1 MITIDPPSS
10 PSIALNK
17 PTLTRFLNRARAAIP
32 LQGSVS
38 VLLTT
43 DAELKRLNR
52 TFRNKNKP
60 TDVLSFPA
68 DPIPGLPA
76 PHQHAGDLAI
86 SLDTAGRQAAEH
98 AHPLADEL
106 RILLLHGL
114 LHLSGLDHEID
125 QGEMA
130 NRESDLRTQLRLP
143 NTLIARTNG
152 QTVDKQTPPTPVKPR
167 SAKRRKENS
176 PMSLL
181 DILALAALLTILS
194 LAAYVDRVYSEMGKF
209 LAREYQDNIDSWQQT
224 AEPRLRLGRESIALS
239 ASVLRQLTLAA
250 IALLFGLRLYTHT
263 TLLPQLVH
271 VPGVPQIF
279 RGAFELI
286 LLILTFDRLIP
297 QILFARTRGLWI
309 RRITLPLQA
318 LFYLILPITL
328 LLGLLLS
335 IAALAE
341 PEDTGQPEDQSEAMD
356 ALLEAG
362 EEEGILEQ
370 SDRELVRSVVEFG
383 DKLVREIMT
392 PRPEIFAVPGTL
404 TLQQFTAEL
413 EQHAFSRVPVYQGSL
428 DNITGIAFAH
438 DLLQVLDIEAASRS
452 VSELQRPANFVPET
466 KNTAELLREMQREKQ
481 HMSLVIDEYG
491 AVAGL
496 VTIEDLLEAIV
507 GEISD
512 EHDEPEDE
520 DTPIPQPDGS
530 YIVTGTFELS
540 RLRDL
545 FREDARDAP
554 ADIPTSADSDDQP
567 SSALPAPHPPTGT
580 ASSSEDSE
588 FDPTPDYDP
597 PGPREEPVLPQPHHY
612 EATTLGGLVSEIAGH
627 IPLPGEVVEQDG
639 LRMEVL
645 NSTDRRIDRLRVSLS
660 PAA

>member
-1 MITIDPPSS
+1 MSLPY
-10 PSIALNK
+10 LL
-17 PTLTRFLNRARAAIP
+17 TLA
-32 LQGSVS
+32 
-38 VLLTT
+38 VLLT
-43 DAELKRLNR
+43 
-52 TFRNKNKP
+52 
-60 TDVLSFPA
+60 VLA
-68 DPIPGLPA
+68 
-76 PHQHAGDLAI
+76 
-86 SLDTAGRQAAEH
+86 
-98 AHPLADEL
+98 
-106 RILLLHGL
+106 
-114 LHLSGLDHEID
+114 
-125 QGEMA
+125 
-130 NRESDLRTQLRLP
+130 
-143 NTLIARTNG
+143 
-152 QTVDKQTPPTPVKPR
+152 
-167 SAKRRKENS
+167 
-176 PMSLL
+176 
-181 DILALAALLTILS
+181 

-209 LAREYQDNIDSWQQT
+209 LAREYQDNIDSWESVV
-224 AEPRLRLGRESIALS
+224 EPRLRLGRESIALS

-250 IALLFGLRLYTHT
+250 IALLSGLRLYTHT

-271 VPGVPQIF
+271 VPGLPEIARAV
-279 RGAFELI
+279 FELI
-286 LLILTFDRLIP
+286 LLILIFDRLVP

-309 RRITLPLQA
+309 ARIRPLLQA

-362 EEEGILEQ
+362 EEEGILEE

-404 TLQQFTAEL
+404 TLQQFTAIIE
-413 EQHAFSRVPVYQGSL
+413 EHVFSRVPVFAGSL

-438 DLLQVLDIEAASRS
+438 DLLQVPDTEAANRS
-452 VSELQRPANFVPET
+452 VAEIQRPAAFVPET

-481 HMSLVIDEYG
+481 HMRLVIDEYG

-512 EHDEPEDE
+512 EHDQPED
-520 DTPIPQPDGS
+520 DDAPVRDPDGS
-530 YIVTGTFELS
+530 YSVTGTFEIS

-545 FREDARDAP
+545 FREETRDQIRDQVRDQNAP
-554 ADIPTSADSDDQP
+554 QP
-567 SSALPAPHPPTGT
+567 STIPREPGISRAADAAGTLQAYHSPAGP
-580 ASSSEDSE
+580 ASEDGE
-588 FDPTPDYDP
+588 FDPTEAYDP
-597 PGPREEPVLPQPHHY
+597 PNPRDEPTLPLPHHY

-627 IPLPGEVVEQDG
+627 IPLPGEVVEADG

-645 NSTDRRIDRLRVSLS
+645 ASTDRRIDRIRVSLS
-660 PAA
+660 PSASA